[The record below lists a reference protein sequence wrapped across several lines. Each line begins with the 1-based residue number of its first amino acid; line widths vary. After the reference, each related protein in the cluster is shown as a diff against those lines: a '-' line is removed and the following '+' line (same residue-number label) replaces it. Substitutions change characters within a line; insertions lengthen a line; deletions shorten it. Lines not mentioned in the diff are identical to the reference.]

1 MACLQGRATRPIFID
16 LGLVALTP
24 QTGHCARAAS
34 QAFPSAL
41 LGKGWRGQGSLAVLR
56 QQAKP

>member
-1 MACLQGRATRPIFID
+1 MSLD

-24 QTGHCARAAS
+24 QTGDCAQAAS
-34 QAFPSAL
+34 QALPLEL
-41 LGKGWRGQGSLAVLR
+41 LGKGWRAGGRIGPQPLLGSLAVLR